1 MCFTYLRREL
11 RRRIRLLERIWRS
24 RGLTMVLVT
33 DESAVAARAQR
44 VGIMKNGLLTVAR
57 AESHPPA

>member
-1 MCFTYLRREL
+1 
-11 RRRIRLLERIWRS
+11 
-24 RGLTMVLVT
+24 MVLVT